1 VIVQRKTVYFK
12 SSILGFI
19 RGKARAAQ
27 RITTERQTRLPK
39 LEILA
44 CCIVE
49 VASDLNETVL
59 GETSCCS

>member
-1 VIVQRKTVYFK
+1 MALHFPMKK
-12 SSILGFI
+12 ES
-19 RGKARAAQ
+19 AQ

-44 CCIVE
+44 YCIVE
-49 VASDLNETVL
+49 MASDLNETVL